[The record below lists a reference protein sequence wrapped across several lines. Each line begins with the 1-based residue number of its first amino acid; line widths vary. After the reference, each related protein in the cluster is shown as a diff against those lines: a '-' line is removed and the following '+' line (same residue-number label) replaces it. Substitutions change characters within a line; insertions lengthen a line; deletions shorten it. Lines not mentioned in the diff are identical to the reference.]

1 MQTYDDLDILA
12 LQWLALCFVAF
23 WLIAW
28 IGSRHETRKRRQ
40 VLPPP
45 HPFSIRDRTRHDR
58 YYRITPT
65 DRTVK

>member
-1 MQTYDDLDILA
+1 MQTFDDLDIFA
-12 LQWLALCFVAF
+12 LQWLALCFVCF
-23 WLIAW
+23 WLVAVIA
-28 IGSRHETRKRRQ
+28 SRYEARKARR
-40 VLPPP
+40 VLPSP